1 MSDSTSEDPKPDD
14 SAPQDDSASQNA
26 PSSSTAV
33 ASSPAVGGVNAQ
45 ILDAVNQTTSI
56 VMDSAVNQGTAT
68 AYQKVAQATSFAIQD
83 ATDYSRNI
91 ENIAMTA
98 QGIII
103 AKMIEDETTIPVYS
117 LVLVTLQEMV
127 AAASTNLA
135 AVGTSATAVTNGYPS
150 KA

>member
-14 SAPQDDSASQNA
+14 SAQKSATQTSTVVTA
-26 PSSSTAV
+26 TSSSG
-33 ASSPAVGGVNAQ
+33 GGVNAQ

-68 AYQKVAQATSFAIQD
+68 AYQKVAQATSYAIQD

-103 AKMIEDETTIPVYS
+103 AKMIEDESTIPVYS

-127 AAASTNLA
+127 AAASANLA
-135 AVGTSATAVTNGYPS
+135 AVGTSATAVTNGFPT

>member
-14 SAPQDDSASQNA
+14 SAPQSAS
-26 PSSSTAV
+26 SSSTVVTAT
-33 ASSPAVGGVNAQ
+33 SSSGGGVNAQ

-56 VMDSAVNQGTAT
+56 VMDSAVDQGTAT

-103 AKMIEDETTIPVYS
+103 AKMIEDESKIPVYS

-135 AVGTSATAVTNGYPS
+135 AVGTSATAVTTGFPT

>member
-14 SAPQDDSASQNA
+14 SAPQSAHQTSTVVTA
-26 PSSSTAV
+26 TSSSG
-33 ASSPAVGGVNAQ
+33 GGVNAQ

-56 VMDSAVNQGTAT
+56 VMDSAVNQGTAK

-103 AKMIEDETTIPVYS
+103 AKMIEDESTIPVYS

-127 AAASTNLA
+127 AAASANLA
-135 AVGTSATAVTNGYPS
+135 AVGASATAVTSGFPT

>member
-14 SAPQDDSASQNA
+14 SAPQSA

-33 ASSPAVGGVNAQ
+33 ASSPAAGGVNAQ

-68 AYQKVAQATSFAIQD
+68 AYQKVAQATAFAIQD

>member
-1 MSDSTSEDPKPDD
+1 MSDSTSEDQKPDD
-14 SAPQDDSASQNA
+14 GAKPSADSSGTSVT
-26 PSSSTAV
+26 P
-33 ASSPAVGGVNAQ
+33 SSPAAGGVNAQ
-45 ILDAVNQTTSI
+45 ILDAVNKTTSI
-56 VMDSAVNQGTAT
+56 VMDSAADQGTAT

-103 AKMIEDETTIPVYS
+103 AKMIEDESTIPVYS

-135 AVGTSATAVTNGYPS
+135 AVGTSATAVTSGFPS

>member
-14 SAPQDDSASQNA
+14 GAQQSAPSGG
-26 PSSSTAV
+26 TAV
-33 ASSPAVGGVNAQ
+33 APSSPAVGGVNAQ

-103 AKMIEDETTIPVYS
+103 AKMIEDESTIPVYS

-135 AVGTSATAVTNGYPS
+135 AVGTSATAVTNGFPS